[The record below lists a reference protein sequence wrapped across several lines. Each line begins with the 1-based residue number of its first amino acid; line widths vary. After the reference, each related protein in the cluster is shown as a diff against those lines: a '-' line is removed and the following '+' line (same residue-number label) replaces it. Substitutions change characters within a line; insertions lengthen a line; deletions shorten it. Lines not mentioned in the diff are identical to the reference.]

1 MYSFNKPGFFFK
13 KKKVLEGRHV
23 LSRSLQQLAKQEGC
37 LQRSWNRY
45 KVQLTGNCQL
55 DRIAT
60 RLLQCKCIRR
70 HPLLK
75 ACEHLPDLSPPS
87 SVSPFSSPA
96 QTQQSFCCCFI
107 TGFGL
112 LFSILCQLPLEIT
125 NPLCG
130 SKLKYL
136 R

>member
-1 MYSFNKPGFFFK
+1 MFFFR

-75 ACEHLPDLSPPS
+75 ACEHRPDLSPPS
-87 SVSPFSSPA
+87 SASPFSSPA
-96 QTQQSFCCCFI
+96 QMAVA
-107 TGFGL
+107 L
-112 LFSILCQLPLEIT
+112 LLLYHRFWLAFLDVKSSYIVPT
-125 NPLCG
+125 AAGN
-130 SKLKYL
+130 Y
-136 R
+136 